1 MAMTTIAD
9 LLGVDTLTGLVRTF
23 AQQAEE
29 RTCTPFFE
37 QNAARILPAG
47 TSASWDEVTFSRHL
61 APVAGLDSPHTRA
74 QRLKPKKR
82 SSTMA
87 VIKAY
92 KDLPSSDLF
101 LNRAPGQDVA
111 DAAAVLN
118 NELED
123 LANLIANT
131 REYLA
136 CGALLGRIEVNE
148 RTVPGSELEF
158 TVDFQNRTLDA
169 GASWADE
176 ATKIRSKELLAL
188 KRAYKDGAGMRAAI
202 AITDPNVEGYLTQN
216 KEVQTFARDALGVT
230 ILRNAELTGENLQ
243 WAGLGG
249 LDWRFT
255 DGTYQPE
262 GGAVTRY
269 FTPDRVVVL
278 PAPARLRGVLGW
290 AEGKVQVPA
299 GPVFAGATGAT
310 SLVRE
315 LRGFYA
321 YAKLRDDPVGIR
333 IYAGWHGLPVVLN
346 PRAILVYRTVP
357 PAPTP

>member
-1 MAMTTIAD
+1 MAITTIDD
-9 LLGVDTLTGLVRTF
+9 LLAVDTLTGLVRTF

-37 QNAARILPAG
+37 RNAAKIIPSG

-74 QRLKPKKR
+74 KRLKPKKR

-92 KDLPSSDLF
+92 KDLPASDLF

-123 LANLIANT
+123 LANIIANT
-131 REYLA
+131 REFLA
-136 CGALLGRIEVNE
+136 CGALLGKIDVSEL
-148 RTVPGSELEF
+148 TVPGSEVEFTLEF
-158 TVDFQNRTLDA
+158 NNREVDA
-169 GASWADE
+169 SASWADE
-176 ATKIRSKELLAL
+176 NTKIRSKQLIAL
-188 KRAYKDGAGMRAAI
+188 KRAYKDGAGMRAGI

-216 KEVQTFARDALGVT
+216 KEVQTFVRDALGVT
-230 ILRNAELTGENLQ
+230 IMRNANLTGENLQ
-243 WAGLGG
+243 WAGVGG

-262 GGAVTRY
+262 GGPVMRY
-269 FTPDRVVVL
+269 FTPDRIVVL

-299 GPVFAGATGAT
+299 GPVFAGAQGAT
-310 SLVRE
+310 SLVRDM
-315 LRGFYA
+315 RGFYA

-333 IYAGWHGLPVVLN
+333 LYAGWHGLPVVLN
-346 PRAILVYRTVP
+346 PNAVLVYRTVP
-357 PAPTP
+357 AAHAP